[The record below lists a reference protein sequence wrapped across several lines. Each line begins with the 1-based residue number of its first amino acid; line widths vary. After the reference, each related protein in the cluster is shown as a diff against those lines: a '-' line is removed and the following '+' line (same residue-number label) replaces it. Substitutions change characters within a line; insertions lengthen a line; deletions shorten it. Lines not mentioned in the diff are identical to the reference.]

1 MPVSLWLVSGSVAF
15 DRAAEYYD
23 RTRAMAPEASERLS
37 ELLAGELRGHEPV
50 LEIGVGTGRIALPL
64 HAAGVDLVG
73 ADISVPMLNK
83 LVENSAGRAPFA
95 ILGADATRL
104 PFSSGSFG
112 GAVSAHV
119 LHLIA
124 DWHRAVDELFRV
136 LRPRS
141 VLVVDVGGLAAR
153 HGDWAEILDRFL
165 LESGITRRNRGVDRI
180 DELTSEMERRG
191 AALKPL
197 PVVENRRRTT
207 YAALLE
213 HLAEGRSSFT
223 WQIDDDARRRA
234 ALRTRAWAEERFGDP
249 AKSADV
255 NNDIHCHAFLLP

>member
-1 MPVSLWLVSGSVAF
+1 MSGSVAF

-23 RTRAMAPEASERLS
+23 RTRAMAPEASARLS

-83 LVENSAGRAPFA
+83 LVENSAGRAPFP

-104 PFSSGSFG
+104 PFAADSFG
-112 GAVSAHV
+112 GALSAHV
-119 LHLIA
+119 LHLIT
-124 DWHRAVDELFRV
+124 DWHRAVGELFRV

-141 VLVVDVGGLAAR
+141 ILVVDVGGLAAR
-153 HGDWAEILDRFL
+153 HGDWAEIMDRFL
-165 LESGITRRNRGVDRI
+165 MESGIARRNRGVDRI
-180 DELTSEMERRG
+180 DELATEMERRG
-191 AALKPL
+191 AAVRSL

-207 YAALLE
+207 YAALLDHLE
-213 HLAEGRSSFT
+213 HGRSSFT
-223 WQIDDDARRRA
+223 WQLDDEARRRA
-234 ALRTRAWAEERFGDP
+234 ARRTRAWAEERFGDT
-249 AKSADV
+249 ARSADV
-255 NNDIHCHAFLLP
+255 NNDIHCHAFHLP

>member
-1 MPVSLWLVSGSVAF
+1 MSGSVAF

-23 RTRAMAPEASERLS
+23 RTRAMAPEASARLS
-37 ELLAGELRGHEPV
+37 EVLAGELRGREPV

-73 ADISVPMLNK
+73 ADISVPMLTK
-83 LVENSAGRAPFA
+83 LVDNSGGRAPFP

-104 PFSSGSFG
+104 PFAAGSFG

-119 LHLIA
+119 LHLIT

-153 HGDWAEILDRFL
+153 HGDWAEIMDRFL
-165 LESGITRRNRGVDRI
+165 LESGISRRNRGVDRI
-180 DELTSEMERRG
+180 DDLASEMERRG
-191 AALKPL
+191 ATAKAL
-197 PVVENRRRTT
+197 PVVENRRQTT
-207 YAALLE
+207 YTALLD

-223 WQIDDDARRRA
+223 WQLNDATRRWA
-234 ALRTRAWAEERFGDP
+234 ARRTRAWAEERFGDP
-249 AKSADV
+249 EGSADV
-255 NNDIHCHAFLLP
+255 NNDIHCHAFYLP